1 MPSYVGGKCSRCGKN
16 LKNTTLKYTAK
27 GKLFCFDCYQIVASQ
42 IEEEQS
48 KQDEIFDY
56 IKQLFKVYSV
66 SEALVEGIRRLIK
79 EGMTEEDILYVL
91 RYVYEIECVDLD
103 LDFLIANVRRYQ
115 EEALAYKTKQE
126 QITEI
131 NKTKNITSE
140 PVTVKIKKADLDE
153 NSKPKFTYNM
163 EDL

>member
-48 KQDEIFDY
+48 KQDEVFDY

-91 RYVYEIECVDLD
+91 RYVYEIECADLD
-103 LDFLIANVRRYQ
+103 LNFLIANVRRYQ
-115 EEALAYKTKQE
+115 EEALKYREEQE
-126 QITEI
+126 KIAKI
-131 NKTKNITSE
+131 NMNKTISNETRTI
-140 PVTVKIKKADLDE
+140 KIKKETLDE
-153 NSKPKFTYNM
+153 KAKPKFSYNM

>member
-27 GKLFCFDCYQIVASQ
+27 GKLFCFDCYQTVASQ

-48 KQDEIFDY
+48 KQGEIFDY

-66 SEALVEGIRRLIK
+66 SETLVESIRRLIK

-140 PVTVKIKKADLDE
+140 SVTVKIKKADLDE

>member
-91 RYVYEIECVDLD
+91 RYVYEIECVDMD

-140 PVTVKIKKADLDE
+140 SITVKIKKANLDE